1 MSLQN
6 TSGHPMEIIHL
17 ICVLNVTLYHKFC
30 IFKPGILCW
39 RQWQR
44 IVCDRS
50 MYLSLTA
57 NRILLHWILILPPL
71 YKVMVLLWKRTQ
83 QRCFV
88 MAKRITVLTPTIPC
102 SEQSP
107 QHEQVAHAQLPGL
120 ISLDMPASLQTSE
133 EISVKRQPV
142 AHAHS
147 YTYTDRYGCGL
158 NLAFYTFQSHS
169 CLDDLLSHFSIK
181 WLKV

>member
-1 MSLQN
+1 
-6 TSGHPMEIIHL
+6 MEIIHL
-17 ICVLNVTLYHKFC
+17 ICVLNVTFYHKFC
-30 IFKPGILCW
+30 IFKRGIHCW
-39 RQWQR
+39 RQRQR
-44 IVCDRS
+44 IMCDCS
-50 MYLSLTA
+50 MYLSLTT

-71 YKVMVLLWKRTQ
+71 YEVMVLLWKCTQ

-142 AHAHS
+142 AHEH
-147 YTYTDRYGCGL
+147 TYTTDFLEACRASVSAL
-158 NLAFYTFQSHS
+158 FFFSNSFRTFQIHFR
-169 CLDDLLSHFSIK
+169 LSYWGEK
-181 WLKV
+181 

>member
-1 MSLQN
+1 M
-6 TSGHPMEIIHL
+6 
-17 ICVLNVTLYHKFC
+17 
-30 IFKPGILCW
+30 
-39 RQWQR
+39 
-44 IVCDRS
+44 CDRS
-50 MYLSLTA
+50 MYLSLTT

-71 YKVMVLLWKRTQ
+71 YKVMVLLWKCTQ

-133 EISVKRQPV
+133 EISVKHQPV
-142 AHAHS
+142 AHAH
-147 YTYTDRYGCGL
+147 TYTTDFLEACR
-158 NLAFYTFQSHS
+158 ASVWRFVSARVFFFFFDQIHS
-169 CLDDLLSHFSIK
+169 GHFRLI
-181 WLKV
+181 LG

>member
-1 MSLQN
+1 
-6 TSGHPMEIIHL
+6 MEIIHL
-17 ICVLNVTLYHKFC
+17 ICVLNVTFYLKFC
-30 IFKPGILCW
+30 IFKPGIRCW
-39 RQWQR
+39 RQWHR
-44 IVCDRS
+44 IICDRS
-50 MYLSLTA
+50 MYLSLTT
-57 NRILLHWILILPPL
+57 NRILLHLILILPLL

-142 AHAHS
+142 AHAHIHH
-147 YTYTDRYGCGL
+147 RFPW
-158 NLAFYTFQSHS
+158 NVQSKCWES
-169 CLDDLLSHFSIK
+169 KNGKRDTAVVWIWSSICSSPIPA
-181 WLKV
+181 